1 MKKLFN
7 YYGKVFG
14 IYGLLTPLVI
24 TALLYV
30 VLIVMERTDA
40 FSAIIEKSMGWFVTI
55 AIIGG
60 LLLIGGIIFV
70 VIKALSKEINFID
83 LCILIMTC
91 LAILMFVLFIF
102 QPGNGSWLSVIKW
115 TVTGGILVASVVL
128 GVLRSLRV
136 K

>member
-1 MKKLFN
+1 MKKLGK

-40 FSAIIEKSMGWFVTI
+40 FTAIYRKSAGWFLTI
-55 AIIGG
+55 AIVGG
-60 LLLIGGIIFV
+60 VLLVAAIVFTI
-70 VIKALSKEINFID
+70 IKALSKEVNFVD
-83 LCILIMTC
+83 LCLVIVTA
-91 LAILMFVLFIF
+91 LAILLFVLFCF
-102 QPGNGSWLSVIKW
+102 QPGNGSWLSILKW
-115 TVTGGILVASVVL
+115 TGTAIILIASVAL
-128 GVLRSLRV
+128 SVLRSLRV

>member
-1 MKKLFN
+1 MKKLFK

-30 VLIVMERTDA
+30 VLIVMEITDA
-40 FSAIIEKSMGWFVTI
+40 FTAIIQKSVGWFTTI
-55 AIIGG
+55 AIV
-60 LLLIGGIIFV
+60 GGILLVGGVIFV
-70 VIKALSKEINFID
+70 IIKALSEEINFVD
-83 LCILIMTC
+83 LCILIVTC
-91 LAILMFVLFIF
+91 LAILLFVLFIF
-102 QPGNGSWLSVIKW
+102 QPGNGSWLSILKW
-115 TVTGGILVASVVL
+115 TLTAVILLVSVAL